1 MPTEE
6 RVRAFIARVEALDHL
21 GAIRDF
27 YHADATMQE
36 GLGQMRVGL
45 EALLAGETAAL
56 QRMGGAPATKCI
68 RYAINGDTVMINW
81 IFEMGPGEPKRL
93 LDEIA
98 MQVWDGDRIKTE
110 RFYYDPA
117 HIRPNA

>member
-1 MPTEE
+1 MPTED

-36 GLGQMRVGL
+36 NLGQKREGID
-45 EALLAGETAAL
+45 ALLAGEAAAL
-56 QRMGGAPATKCI
+56 KRMGGAPTTRCV
-68 RYAINGDTVMINW
+68 RFAIDGDTVFINW
-81 IFEMGPGEPKRL
+81 HFEMGPAEPKSL
-93 LDEIA
+93 LDEVA
-98 MQVWDGDRIKTE
+98 MQVWDGDRIRHE

-117 HIRPNA
+117 HIRAGA

>member
-36 GLGQMRVGL
+36 GLGQTRTGI

-56 QRMGGAPATKCI
+56 QRMGGAPVSKCM

-81 IFEMGPGEPKRL
+81 TFEMGPDTPKRL

-98 MQVWDGDRIKTE
+98 MQVWDGDRIRRE

-117 HIRPNA
+117 QLRPPT

>member
-1 MPTEE
+1 MPSPD
-6 RVRAFIARVEALDHL
+6 RVKAFIARVEALDHL

-36 GLGQMRVGL
+36 NLGQKREGID
-45 EALLAGETAAL
+45 ALLAGEAAAL
-56 QRMGGAPATKCI
+56 QRMGGAPASKCH
-68 RYAINGDTVMINW
+68 RFAIDGDNVFISWT
-81 IFEMGPGEPKRL
+81 FEMGPGEPRRV

-98 MQVWDGDRIKTE
+98 VQTWRGDRIAAE

-117 HIRPNA
+117 QMRG

>member
-1 MPTEE
+1 MPTEN

-27 YHADATMQE
+27 YHADASMQE
-36 GLGQMRVGL
+36 GLGQMRVGR
-45 EALLAGETAAL
+45 EALLAGESAAL
-56 QRMGGAPATKCI
+56 ARMGGAPASRCI
-68 RYAINGDTVMINW
+68 RYAITGDTVMINW
-81 IFEMGPGEPKRL
+81 TFEMGPGEPKRL

-98 MQVWDGDRIKTE
+98 MQVWDGDRIRSE

-117 HIRPNA
+117 HIRPIV